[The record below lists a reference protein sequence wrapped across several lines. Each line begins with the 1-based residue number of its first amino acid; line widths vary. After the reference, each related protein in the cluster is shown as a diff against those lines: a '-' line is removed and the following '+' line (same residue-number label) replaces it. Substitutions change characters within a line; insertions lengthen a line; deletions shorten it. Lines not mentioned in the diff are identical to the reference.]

1 MTFTIGRRGLLLAG
15 AAFAAAGALRPA
27 FAQENRLRLIFW
39 GSKDRA
45 DRTFAV
51 ADAYEKANGVTID
64 GESLPFGDYWTKLA
78 TQTAGGNAPDVINMD
93 GAGRYVA
100 EYADRG
106 AIAPLDEF
114 IGSALDVSDFDKDQ
128 LEAGKVHGKLYAISL
143 GANALGMVVNTE
155 AFAKA
160 GLDVPGQSL
169 TFDDLPAM
177 AEAFKSKDVGMRVL
191 TDFSGNWAAL
201 ENWLIQHGKALYTAD
216 GKLAFDASDFA
227 AWLQLWAGLRDA
239 GICTSADE
247 QALETSLETS
257 GVITGKAAMQI
268 KFSNELVG
276 VQKLMDAKLAL
287 TNLPRI
293 STDAPGG
300 QYRRAAMFFSASGT
314 SANKE
319 EAVKFISYFVN
330 DIDANKILLAE
341 RGIPCS
347 QKVRDALAPLLD
359 EQGRIALEYVG
370 GLGPLLVNPPP
381 TSPAGGGEINE
392 SILPSAS
399 QEVAFGMN
407 SPEDAAAAFI
417 AKANEALQRA
427 G

>member
-1 MTFTIGRRGLLLAG
+1 MTFIIGRRQLLLAG
-15 AAFAAAGALRPA
+15 TALAATASLRPA

-64 GESLPFGDYWTKLA
+64 GESLAFGDYWTKLA

-100 EYADRG
+100 EYAHRG
-106 AIAPLDEF
+106 SIASLDEF
-114 IGSALDVSDFDKDQ
+114 IGNALDLSDFDKDQ
-128 LEAGKVHGKLYAISL
+128 IEAGKVDGKLYAISL

-155 AFAKA
+155 ALAKA
-160 GLDVPGQSL
+160 GVQLPGQST
-169 TFDDLPAM
+169 TFDDLKAM
-177 AEAFKSKDVGMRVL
+177 ADAFKSKDVGMRVIS
-191 TDFSGNWAAL
+191 DFSGNWAAL
-201 ENWLIQHGKALYTAD
+201 ENFLIQRGKALYTAD
-216 GKLAFDASDFA
+216 GKLAFDVDDLTK
-227 AWLQLWAGLRDA
+227 WLTLWAGLRDA
-239 GICTSADE
+239 GICLSADE
-247 QALETSLETS
+247 QALDTSLETS
-257 GVITGKAAMQI
+257 GVVTGKAAMQV

-276 VQKLMDAKLAL
+276 VQKLTDTKLAL

-314 SANKE
+314 SPNKE
-319 EAVKFISYFVN
+319 EAVKFISYFV
-330 DIDANKILLAE
+330 DDVEANKILLAE

-347 QKVRDALAPLLD
+347 AKVRAALAPLLD
-359 EQGRIALEYVG
+359 EQSRMALDYVA

-392 SILPSAS
+392 SILPATA
-399 QEVAFGMN
+399 QEAAFGVS
-407 SPEDAAAAFI
+407 SPEDAASKFITSANDVLRRAA
-417 AKANEALQRA
+417 
-427 G
+427 